1 MTVPP
6 PEPPL
11 ALLQYWQR
19 FPKREL
25 RLWLNWGGGAGALP
39 FMQHLAPGLQDPSQ
53 CKTPRARVLIDAK
66 TSQDNSCKNCL

>member
-25 RLWLNWGGGAGALP
+25 RLWLNWGGRCRGFAFHAAFGTG
-39 FMQHLAPGLQDPSQ
+39 APGPFPMQDTQSP
-53 CKTPRARVLIDAK
+53 CPDR
-66 TSQDNSCKNCL
+66 C